1 MRLHLSSRIG
11 AGLDFAHE
19 PILGYDPKA
28 MPETVELFSATDP
41 PYVTDRH
48 VRYYLEF
55 RGTRSAQ
62 PTEHAPV
69 LAWATALCAE
79 HDAVLIDRSDK
90 DSGYLRRVLEAE
102 TRGG

>member
-1 MRLHLSSRIG
+1 MACVNRPS
-11 AGLDFAHE
+11 
-19 PILGYDPKA
+19 GYDLVA

-41 PYVTDRH
+41 PNLRDRE

-55 RGTRSAQ
+55 RGTRSARL
-62 PTEHAPV
+62 TEHAPV
-69 LAWATALCAE
+69 LAWANARCAE

-102 TRGG
+102 KLGR